1 MKKKTLVILA
11 HPDIKN
17 SRINK
22 RWVEELQAHPESITI
37 HNIYEAYPDWQ
48 IDVAAE
54 QALVEGH
61 DRVILQFP
69 IFWFS
74 TPALLKKW
82 IDDVLAYGWAF
93 GPGGD
98 KMEGKEMGLAFSTG
112 GKAEAYQAGGHNQ
125 FTMSELTKW
134 LQLTAIYVRAKF
146 LPSVTLHGALY
157 GVSDAEIDAAAKD
170 YAQRLLD
177 AA

>member
-1 MKKKTLVILA
+1 MPQKTLVILA

-22 RWVEELQAHPESITI
+22 RWVEELKAHPKDITI
-37 HNIYEAYPDWQ
+37 HNIYEAYPDWK
-48 IDVAAE
+48 IDIAAE
-54 QALVEGH
+54 QKRIEEH
-61 DRVILQFP
+61 DRIILQFP
-69 IFWFS
+69 LFWFS

-82 IDDVLAYGWAF
+82 IDDVLAFGWAF

-98 KMEGKEMGLAFSTG
+98 KMEGKELGLAFSTG
-112 GKAEAYQAGGHNQ
+112 GKGEAYQAGGQNH

-134 LQLTAIYVRAKF
+134 LQLTAIFVRTKF
-146 LPSVTLHGALY
+146 LPSVTLHGAGY
-157 GVSDAEIDAAAKD
+157 GVSDAEIEASAKD
-170 YAQRLLD
+170 YAKRLLE